1 MHPLAMSSKCKCVL
15 HIKGLARL
23 SRLSAVRSISTTHLL
38 RVSISFVPR
47 RSQHH
52 LYLCEFEYIYIQIFL
67 QRILTLFFRTPL
79 FSYFY
84 CAQKCVSKFTQEII
98 IILDPLVKQCA
109 GDYDFCEN
117 WCLCCFQLHIDAFNL
132 AYCYISSSICIQIC
146 AAYTWRRS
154 IYCI

>member
-1 MHPLAMSSKCKCVL
+1 MRAAHK
-15 HIKGLARL
+15 RL
-23 SRLSAVRSISTTHLL
+23 SPLVASFSSEEYIDDTLAAGIYIFCTPAIST
-38 RVSISFVPR
+38 SFIFMR
-47 RSQHH
+47 IW
-52 LYLCEFEYIYIQIFL
+52 IYTNIFAKNFKL
-67 QRILTLFFRTPL
+67 FFFRTPL
-79 FSYFY
+79 FSRFY

-132 AYCYISSSICIQIC
+132 AYCYISSSICINKYVPQ
-146 AAYTWRRS
+146 TWRRS